1 MKNKK
6 LNLVYDLWEGDTPVA
21 NGRNFVDKDYKL
33 RSVEGLLNF
42 YGFKNYKRNKLE
54 EIPNNPDENF
64 YYFLNNGQDIFNLIY
79 DLKKL
84 PLSSSVIEYLKKYE
98 NFYVVILTEHE
109 YEPEKAFTKVLEKID
124 EVGLKHKKFYFVN
137 NNARLDDY
145 KIKYNTEM
153 NVHYIRFLPKITARN
168 FLEFESKFVENKEGN
183 LFMCHNRTPKSHRYS
198 LLVLLKKYNILNE
211 FDWSLVMGWEHKN
224 RNLNVTDY
232 QFYRNIFTN
241 NEIDRVLN
249 EINYFNSIDIKK
261 SRFENNHT
269 WFDNIDGHGDIDWNK
284 TYETMSFQHN
294 YINCIT
300 ESAYFVEDIHI
311 TEKSI
316 KPMYFY
322 QLPIFLA
329 TQNHVKK
336 LKEIYNFDVFEDL
349 INHDYDD
356 IFDPRERFFR
366 FFNELTRLVRDKNK
380 VIDFY
385 KNNERRLWENKSK
398 AISLFTDKTDYNFFE
413 GLIYKNEKNTNNWM

>member
-1 MKNKK
+1 
-6 LNLVYDLWEGDTPVA
+6 
-21 NGRNFVDKDYKL
+21 
-33 RSVEGLLNF
+33 
-42 YGFKNYKRNKLE
+42 
-54 EIPNNPDENF
+54 
-64 YYFLNNGQDIFNLIY
+64 
-79 DLKKL
+79 
-84 PLSSSVIEYLKKYE
+84 
-98 NFYVVILTEHE
+98 
-109 YEPEKAFTKVLEKID
+109 
-124 EVGLKHKKFYFVN
+124 
-137 NNARLDDY
+137 
-145 KIKYNTEM
+145 
-153 NVHYIRFLPKITARN
+153 
-168 FLEFESKFVENKEGN
+168 
-183 LFMCHNRTPKSHRYS
+183 
-198 LLVLLKKYNILNE
+198 
-211 FDWSLVMGWEHKN
+211 
-224 RNLNVTDY
+224 
-232 QFYRNIFTN
+232 
-241 NEIDRVLN
+241 
-249 EINYFNSIDIKK
+249 
-261 SRFENNHT
+261 
-269 WFDNIDGHGDIDWNK
+269 
-284 TYETMSFQHN
+284 MSFQHN